1 MITKDGQLS
10 VRSAT
15 HQDLQRLAN
24 LVHFEAHV
32 HRHLDWRPPLDWIGF
47 QPYLMIERDGELVAA
62 LACPPDPVGMV
73 WIRLFAVSSGFSPR
87 QAWEELWPLAGDM
100 ICKLGCP
107 VPVAAIPLH
116 TWFRT
121 LLETSQFTRTH
132 SVIILSWKGAP
143 LPTIHL
149 DPHIA
154 IRAMAEDDLE
164 SVEDVDHAAFNLVW
178 QNSRENLE
186 LAYRQATVATVAEM
200 GNIIL
205 GYQISTATPI
215 GGHLARLAVKPEFQ
229 GKGIGYAILRNV
241 LGAFQERGAHTVT
254 VNTQDD
260 NLSSL
265 AVYQKAG
272 FTRTGEEYPVYQHT
286 LDSNSK

>member
-1 MITKDGQLS
+1 
-10 VRSAT
+10 
-15 HQDLQRLAN
+15 LQRLAN

-47 QPYLMIERDGELVAA
+47 QPYLMIEMDGEVVAA

-73 WIRLFAVSSGFSPR
+73 WIRLFAVASSFSPR
-87 QAWEELWPLAGDM
+87 HAWEELWPVACDV

-121 LLETSQFTRTH
+121 LLETSQFTRVH
-132 SVIILSWKGAP
+132 SVIVLTWKGAP
-143 LPTIHL
+143 LPASPV
-149 DPHIA
+149 DPQIG
-154 IRAMAEDDLE
+154 IRAMAVDDLE
-164 SVEDVDHAAFNLVW
+164 SVEDVDHAAFDIVW

-186 LAYRQATVATVAEM
+186 LAYRQAVVATVAEM
-200 GNIIL
+200 GNGIL

-215 GGHLARLAVKPEFQ
+215 GGHLARLAVKPEYQ
-229 GKGIGYAILRNV
+229 GKGIGYAILRDV
-241 LGAFQERGAHTVT
+241 LGSFQERGAQTVT
-254 VNTQDD
+254 VNTQND

-272 FTRTGEEYPVYQHT
+272 FTRTGEEYPVYQHI
-286 LDSNSK
+286 LRQ